1 MAQRTDLFSLGRL
14 GLSSGEGRRLDLH
27 ATLEPFELGGTKYT
41 PAPAAVPV
49 RVDVSRTTGNGYALR
64 LRFSAA
70 LEGPCMRCLEP
81 AAPVFD
87 IDAREVNQPG
97 GGDDLRSEYIDADD
111 DLDLRAWVR
120 DTFALAALPGQI
132 TCRPDC
138 RGLCPRCGANLN
150 DDPDHAHE
158 AEPDPRWAKLSEI
171 KFE

>member
-27 ATLEPFELGGTKYT
+27 ATLEPYELGGETY
-41 PAPAAVPV
+41 AASPAAVPV
-49 RVDVSRTTGNGYALR
+49 RLDVSRTTGNGYALR
-64 LRFSAA
+64 LRFSAS
-70 LEGPCMRCLEP
+70 LEGPCMRCLGP

-87 IDAREVNQPG
+87 VDVRDVHQPG
-97 GGDDLRSEYIDADD
+97 GGVELKSEYVDADD

-120 DTFALAALPGQI
+120 DSFLLSVPGQI
-132 TCRPDC
+132 TCTPDC
-138 RGLCPRCGANLN
+138 RGLCPTCGADLN

-171 KFE
+171 RFE